1 MNKIEGIATFSEG
14 GFSFES
20 GLPSEEQV
28 VEAQSLMGRLGIK
41 ANGCVDFRRDA
52 RCTNLPPDINTVTDN
67 EKYKLKRTTRHY
79 IISIKVPVV
88 ENRQQS
94 EETVNRLLPK
104 IMGDITIDRNEV
116 LDSVINA

>member
-20 GLPSEEQV
+20 GLPSDEQV

-79 IISIKVPVV
+79 IVQIKVPIIESRVETQDCFDNVV
-88 ENRQQS
+88 
-94 EETVNRLLPK
+94 PK
-104 IMGDITIDRNEV
+104 VIGDITLDRREMFGKV
-116 LDSVINA
+116 VA